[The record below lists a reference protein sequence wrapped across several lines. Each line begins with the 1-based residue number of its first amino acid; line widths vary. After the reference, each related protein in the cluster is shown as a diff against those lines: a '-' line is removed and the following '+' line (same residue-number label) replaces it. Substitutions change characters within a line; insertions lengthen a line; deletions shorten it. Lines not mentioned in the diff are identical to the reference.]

1 MLKKKKRK
9 DRKHPFP
16 TGEIR
21 GAGVNHVMWGKK
33 KKEKE
38 KIKRGK
44 V

>member
-21 GAGVNHVMWGKK
+21 GGQGESSDVMWGKK
-33 KKEKE
+33 KH
-38 KIKRGK
+38 
-44 V
+44 